1 MLRRRSTRSH
11 ASRARHRFGAALVLL
26 LPLLLVPG
34 AAAAQQLGAEEAEAL
49 VRQVW
54 YEGLPSEHAVRIGPE
69 GAQRLI
75 ELLEDP
81 DARDAHANILLA
93 LSQSGQRG
101 AYRAIARFAD
111 QPREGELDRAAF
123 RAWQVLPFAW
133 GHLAEHDRRALAR
146 LRGELA
152 DGAPSWRFG
161 RFEGERLRTLRRRA
175 AASSLAE
182 CSLPVARAMLA
193 DEEAREPDPKL
204 RAHLRAARERH
215 AARAEERAR

>member
-1 MLRRRSTRSH
+1 MGRTRSDRSPH
-11 ASRARHRFGAALVLL
+11 AGTRRLGRALGIPLLLLLL
-26 LPLLLVPG
+26 LPA
-34 AAAAQQLGAEEAEAL
+34 AAAAQELGADEAEAL

-54 YEGLPSEHAVRIGPE
+54 YEGLPSEQAARIGPE
-69 GAQRLI
+69 GALRLI

-81 DARDAHANILLA
+81 EAREAHANILVA

-111 QPREGELDRAAF
+111 QPRDGELDRAAF

-146 LRGELA
+146 LRGDLDDA
-152 DGAPSWRFG
+152 APDWHFR
-161 RFEGERLRTLRRRA
+161 RFEGERLRTMRRRA
-175 AASSLAE
+175 AASSLAD
-182 CSLPVARAMLA
+182 CSLPEARAMLA
-193 DEEAREPDPKL
+193 DEEARERDPAL

-215 AARAEERAR
+215 AARAAERAR